1 MPPLWQGINGL
12 GLIIQEVQIACACSV
27 LEWCLVLEWCNMG
40 PAQVCPFSGEQKR
53 RWVRWP
59 DSRRGE
65 VELHLVRSPCFV
77 AYTSS
82 VPSGASNFGLSTK
95 VKRFPFVQMIDGL
108 FTFRASLAELRFL
121 RRSSSEWVV
130 RLLDGLEKQLR
141 AIEFVASLGEED
153 ILNLLLIQTVDLV
166 LIVAYPLLHGLDAH

>member
-1 MPPLWQGINGL
+1 
-12 GLIIQEVQIACACSV
+12 
-27 LEWCLVLEWCNMG
+27 MG

-121 RRSSSEWVV
+121 GAAQVNGLFVFWMDWGNNCGLLSSWPPWERRIS
-130 RLLDGLEKQLR
+130 
-141 AIEFVASLGEED
+141 
-153 ILNLLLIQTVDLV
+153 
-166 LIVAYPLLHGLDAH
+166 

>member
-1 MPPLWQGINGL
+1 M
-12 GLIIQEVQIACACSV
+12 E
-27 LEWCLVLEWCNMG
+27 

-82 VPSGASNFGLSTK
+82 VPSGASKFGLSTK
-95 VKRFPFVQMIDGL
+95 EKRFPFSQRIDDL
-108 FTFRASLAELRFL
+108 FTFRACLAELRFL
-121 RRSSSEWVV
+121 GRSSSERVV
-130 RLLDGLEKQLR
+130 RLLDGLGKQLR